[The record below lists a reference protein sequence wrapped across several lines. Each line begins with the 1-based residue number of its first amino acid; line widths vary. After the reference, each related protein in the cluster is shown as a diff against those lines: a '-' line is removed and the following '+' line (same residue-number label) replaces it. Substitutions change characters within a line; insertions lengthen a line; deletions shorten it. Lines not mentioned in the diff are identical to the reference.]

1 MSLFVDKNNRRK
13 SPIAIAAFFSAAG
26 DLCVFLILYAL
37 LAEPLYRYVALPG
50 QTATNVLHT
59 LIVAVIG
66 TAVCCLLFLLP
77 DKRVAAYGFAGL
89 AVVLAMFYIG
99 ALLLDADRR
108 ALMLPLI
115 TLYGL
120 APVLVGN
127 AVGWP
132 LYLRLRKTHPL
143 PERKTLQQ
151 EILEAAQKS
160 GGKVARRTPE
170 EEPPQETARRSSPEE
185 DAMLLYGN
193 GDEDAG

>member
-13 SPIAIAAFFSAAG
+13 SPIAIAAFFAAVG
-26 DLCVFLILYAL
+26 YLCVYLVLYAL
-37 LAEPLYRYVALPG
+37 LAEPLYRSISLPG
-50 QTATNVLHT
+50 TAATNAVHT

-89 AVVLAMFYIG
+89 AVALVMFYIG

-108 ALMLPLI
+108 DTMLQVI

-120 APVLVGN
+120 APALLGN
-127 AVGWP
+127 AVAWP

-143 PERKTLQQ
+143 PQQKTLRE
-151 EILEAAQKS
+151 EIREAAEKS
-160 GGKVARRTPE
+160 GGRVVRKAPQEEPAGAARR
-170 EEPPQETARRSSPEE
+170 ASPEE
-185 DAMLLYGN
+185 DATLLYGDDGEN
-193 GDEDAG
+193 AG

>member
-1 MSLFVDKNNRRK
+1 
-13 SPIAIAAFFSAAG
+13 
-26 DLCVFLILYAL
+26 
-37 LAEPLYRYVALPG
+37 
-50 QTATNVLHT
+50 
-59 LIVAVIG
+59 
-66 TAVCCLLFLLP
+66 
-77 DKRVAAYGFAGL
+77 
-89 AVVLAMFYIG
+89 
-99 ALLLDADRR
+99 
-108 ALMLPLI
+108 MLPLI

-151 EILEAAQKS
+151 AILEAAQKS

-185 DAMLLYGN
+185 DAMLLYGS